1 MDKLEEILRILGK
14 NIRRIITNADIDIT
28 KLSEIRLRSFM
39 PLIIRYDGSD
49 RFITPEGK
57 LDMHEK
63 YAYRVSSEDIKETFV
78 FLSDYSVYAFEEE
91 MKCGYITI
99 AGGHRVGI
107 AGKAVISDGR
117 IKNMRYISFINI
129 RVAHECIGC
138 AEHIMDYISPYGNA
152 LNTLIVSAPGVG
164 KTTLLR
170 DIIRQLSS
178 GSKNYPGKNVGVV
191 DERSEICACYH
202 GIPQNDV
209 GIRTDVIDACPKAE
223 GIMMLVRSMSPE
235 IIAVDEI
242 GTDRDMK
249 AVLYSMTCGCKVI
262 ATIHGSGIE
271 DAGKNFYLENAFDR
285 IIVLK
290 MNKTN
295 KRTAVIY
302 DKERSVIGNVS

>member
-39 PLIIRYDGSD
+39 PLIIRYDGRD
-49 RFITPEGK
+49 LFITPGGK

-138 AEHIMDYISPYGNA
+138 AEHIMDYISPYGNV

-202 GIPQNDV
+202 GIPQNNV

-271 DAGKNFYLENAFDR
+271 DTR
-285 IIVLK
+285 
-290 MNKTN
+290 
-295 KRTAVIY
+295 
-302 DKERSVIGNVS
+302 

>member
-39 PLIIRYDGSD
+39 PLIIRYDGRD
-49 RFITPEGK
+49 LFITPEGK

-138 AEHIMDYISPYGNA
+138 AEHIMNYISPYGNA

-178 GSKNYPGKNVGVV
+178 GSKNFPGKNVGVV

>member
-39 PLIIRYDGSD
+39 PLIIRYDGRD
-49 RFITPEGK
+49 LFITPGGK

-138 AEHIMDYISPYGNA
+138 AEHIMDYISPYGNV

-164 KTTLLR
+164 NTTLLR

-202 GIPQNDV
+202 GIPQNNV

-271 DAGKNFYLENAFDR
+271 DTGKDFYLENAFDR

-302 DKERSVIGNVS
+302 DKERLTIKSQV

>member
-39 PLIIRYDGSD
+39 PLIIRYDGRD
-49 RFITPEGK
+49 MFITPEGK

-138 AEHIMDYISPYGNA
+138 AEHIMDYISPHGNA

-302 DKERSVIGNVS
+302 NKERSVIGNVS

>member
-39 PLIIRYDGSD
+39 PLIIRYDGRD
-49 RFITPEGK
+49 LFITPEGK

-107 AGKAVISDGR
+107 AGKAVI
-117 IKNMRYISFINI
+117 
-129 RVAHECIGC
+129 
-138 AEHIMDYISPYGNA
+138 EHIMDYISPYGNV

-202 GIPQNDV
+202 GIPQNNI

-271 DAGKNFYLENAFDR
+271 DTGKDFYLENAFDR

>member
-1 MDKLEEILRILGK
+1 MDKLEEILKILGK
-14 NIRRIITNADIDIT
+14 NIRRLITSADIDIT

-57 LDMHEK
+57 LDMYEK

-107 AGKAVISDGR
+107 AGKAVVSDGK

-138 AEHIMDYISPYGNA
+138 AKHIMDYISPYGHT

-178 GSKNYPGKNVGVV
+178 GYNDYPGKNVGVV

-202 GIPQNDV
+202 GIPQNNV

-271 DAGKNFYLENAFDR
+271 DTCKDFYLENAFDR

-290 MNKTN
+290 MNKTDN
-295 KRTAVIY
+295 RTAVIY

>member
-271 DAGKNFYLENAFDR
+271 DAGKDFYLENAFDR

>member
-14 NIRRIITNADIDIT
+14 NIRSIITKADIDIT
-28 KLSEIRLRSFM
+28 RLSEIRLRSFM
-39 PLIIRYDGSD
+39 PLIIRYDGTD
-49 RFITPEGK
+49 LFITPEGR
-57 LDMHEK
+57 LDMQEK
-63 YAYRVSSEDIKETFV
+63 NAYRVSPEDIKETFV
-78 FLSDYSVYAFEEE
+78 FLSDFSVYAFEEE

-107 AGKAVISDGR
+107 AGKAVVSEGK

-138 AEHIMDYISPYGNA
+138 AEHMMSFVAPYGNA
-152 LNTLIVSAPGVG
+152 LNTLIVSEPGGG

-170 DIIRQLSS
+170 DIIRLLSS
-178 GSKNYPGKNVGVV
+178 GYEGYQGKNVGVV

-202 GIPQNDV
+202 GIPQNNV
-209 GIRTDVIDACPKAE
+209 GIRTDVIDACPKAD

-242 GTDRDMK
+242 GTDKDMK

-271 DAGKNFYLENAFDR
+271 DINKGFYIENAFDR
-285 IIVLK
+285 IVVLNR
-290 MNKTN
+290 NKAD

>member
-1 MDKLEEILRILGK
+1 MDKLEEILKILGK

-39 PLIIRYDGSD
+39 PLIIRYDGRD
-49 RFITPEGK
+49 LFITPEGK

-138 AEHIMDYISPYGNA
+138 AEHIMNYISPQGNT

-178 GSKNYPGKNVGVV
+178 GSKNFPGKNVGVV